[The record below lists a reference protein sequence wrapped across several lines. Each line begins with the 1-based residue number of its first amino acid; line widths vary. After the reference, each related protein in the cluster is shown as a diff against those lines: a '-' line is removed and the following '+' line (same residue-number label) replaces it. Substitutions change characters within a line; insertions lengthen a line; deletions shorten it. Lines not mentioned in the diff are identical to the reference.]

1 MLRAGATASA
11 SSAAAVYQTT
21 CRRFHRGISQR
32 APSSAQDGHRSNWK
46 KRPTATVA
54 LALTLT
60 LHITSQNWRA
70 RWRITATHPD
80 ALVQP
85 SLAHLQCQ
93 CRTAATSNVNGS
105 FDDHRNGRSDADRA
119 KDLAAAESELHHLRQ
134 DVSAIDPMNEEGD
147 VAAAGGGA
155 VPSGSSLAMRPA
167 GDSKG
172 GPDGESLWEEPTLA
186 DLDRSIPQV
195 DCEFIASLI
204 RSRNLRR
211 DEFLARKEAV
221 KQRVDQLTKKSVPSI
236 NDATRL
242 PLVGGLN
249 LGWLTNL
256 RDGVKGG
263 EDGADGGVVATSA
276 DAPVVVSTAVL
287 DQLSAEEKDFLH
299 TTRPEYDDGF
309 VLIDCRTVNEVTSWG
324 IIEGAKVLPAHELF
338 EAFHATPEEFL
349 QDYGFAKPRPDDII
363 ICYCQY
369 GPRSLM
375 AAQILSWMGYLKV
388 MHFRDGYYEWGK
400 QYNLLLR
407 RWMEHDKESGNE
419 LRRLATFRAGLEL
432 QREIAPEFNALP
444 MKEAQ
449 KYVRDTTRSRGTL
462 LVGEG
467 LRVEAYTMVAKL
479 TEGLAPPA
487 LPGVLDSA
495 DSASGSLGDGDT
507 RSSGTVSGLASKS
520 TQTRRKGEGQLA
532 QFLEQATGMNPHTEM
547 QRQASSIT
555 LGEAQAT
562 VLDSLAS
569 GSELGASPD
578 AVTSP
583 LQQRSRP
590 N

>member
-1 MLRAGATASA
+1 MPSEG
-11 SSAAAVYQTT
+11 SS
-21 CRRFHRGISQR
+21 S
-32 APSSAQDGHRSNWK
+32 
-46 KRPTATVA
+46 
-54 LALTLT
+54 
-60 LHITSQNWRA
+60 
-70 RWRITATHPD
+70 
-80 ALVQP
+80 
-85 SLAHLQCQ
+85 
-93 CRTAATSNVNGS
+93 
-105 FDDHRNGRSDADRA
+105 
-119 KDLAAAESELHHLRQ
+119 
-134 DVSAIDPMNEEGD
+134 
-147 VAAAGGGA
+147 
-155 VPSGSSLAMRPA
+155 SGS
-167 GDSKG
+167 GD
-172 GPDGESLWEEPTLA
+172 PLWEEPTLA

-195 DCEFIASLI
+195 DSEFIASLI

-211 DEFLARKEAV
+211 DEFLSRKEVV
-221 KQRVDQLTKKSVPSI
+221 KQRVDQLTKKAAPSVS
-236 NDATRL
+236 DAARL

-256 RDGVKGG
+256 RSSAVSGSDG
-263 EDGADGGVVATSA
+263 DGTENGVVATSV
-276 DAPVVVSTAVL
+276 DAPVVVSADVL
-287 DQLSAEEKDFLH
+287 AQLTEEEKDLLH

-388 MHFRDGYYEWGK
+388 MHYRDGYYEWGK

-449 KYVRDTTRSRGTL
+449 QYLRDTTRSPGTL

-467 LRVEAYTMVAKL
+467 LRVEAYAMVAKL
-479 TEGLAPPA
+479 TEGLTPPA
-487 LPGVLDSA
+487 LPGVVDSTETA
-495 DSASGSLGDGDT
+495 SLTAGDAHDSSQ
-507 RSSGTVSGLASKS
+507 GTVSGTASKS
-520 TQTRRKGEGQLA
+520 TQTRRKGENQLA
-532 QFLEQATGMNPHTEM
+532 QFLEQATGLNPQSEM
-547 QRQASSIT
+547 KRPATSIT

-562 VLDSLAS
+562 VINSLAS
-569 GSELGASPD
+569 GAELGASPNTP
-578 AVTSP
+578 TSP
-583 LQQRSRP
+583 LRPRPRP